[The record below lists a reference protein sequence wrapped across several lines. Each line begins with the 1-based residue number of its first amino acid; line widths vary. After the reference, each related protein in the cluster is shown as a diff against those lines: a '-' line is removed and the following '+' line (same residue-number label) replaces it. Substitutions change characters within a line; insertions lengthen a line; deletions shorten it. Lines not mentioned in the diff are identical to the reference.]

1 MESILLLREHK
12 GGLDMEYEKMTVAQ
26 LKDLLRE
33 NDLPV
38 SGKKS
43 ELISRLSELPS
54 ESTEEVLV
62 EENLTNSSE
71 EDIPSKEEVEEEE
84 EEEEEDFFEEED
96 EDNDFYEDFGG
107 IHTARQKPVLDEQT
121 KINLKIRATQKKK
134 QPAFRRQEWFRYK
147 RLSHSGW
154 RKPTGYQSKQR
165 LNMKYRSPMARIGFG
180 KISAVR
186 GLHPSGF
193 KEVLVHQISDLESV
207 NPELQAIR
215 IGSTVGNR
223 KRLTI
228 HDRADDL
235 GVRILNRRN
244 IDRKGDLQ

>member
-1 MESILLLREHK
+1 VHK
-12 GGLDMEYEKMTVAQ
+12 GGIWMEYDKMTVAQ

-43 ELISRLSELPS
+43 ELVDRLSSISPK
-54 ESTEEVLV
+54 EETPK
-62 EENLTNSSE
+62 EESSE
-71 EDIPSKEEVEEEE
+71 EKISDIEEVSNEEESDS
-84 EEEEEDFFEEED
+84 EDFFED
-96 EDNDFYEDFGG
+96 DDDFYEEFEG
-107 IHTARQKPVLDEQT
+107 IHTARQKPILDDET
-121 KINLKIRATQKKK
+121 KTMLKFRAAQKKK

-154 RKPTGYQSKQR
+154 RKPKGYQSKQR
-165 LNMKYRSPMARIGFG
+165 LNMKYRTPMARIGFG

-186 GLHPSGF
+186 GLHSSGF
-193 KEVLVHQISDLESV
+193 EEVLIHKIEDLESI
-207 NPELQAIR
+207 NPEKQAIR
-215 IGSTVGNR
+215 IGSSVGNR
-223 KRLTI
+223 KRLSI

-235 GVRILNRRN
+235 GLRVLNRRR